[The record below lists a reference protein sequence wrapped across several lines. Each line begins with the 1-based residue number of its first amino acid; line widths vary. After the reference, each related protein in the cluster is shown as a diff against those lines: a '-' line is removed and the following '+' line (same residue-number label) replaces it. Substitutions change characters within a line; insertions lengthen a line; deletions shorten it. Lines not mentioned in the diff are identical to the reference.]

1 MITASDVGSWIMAIG
16 LGGLLVAVTPHPARA
31 QTWTPREI
39 SGGYVYVNDSDNQIG
54 LPAGW
59 MAGGSWRLTDW
70 LSAVGEGGSSAR
82 TTTFVSDLRF
92 RVGTVMGGARASAS
106 LGPFREFGQ
115 VLAGAVLSSATGL
128 GVTSTDTALGIQPGA
143 GLDYPITPRV
153 AARGE
158 VDVRFI
164 RSRSSGSTPA
174 HEIRLLVGVV
184 LKLTVP

>member
-1 MITASDVGSWIMAIG
+1 MGSWITPIAIG
-16 LGGLLVAVTPHPARA
+16 IMLGAAAPCAAGGE
-31 QTWTPREI
+31 TWWPQEV
-39 SGGYVYVNDSDNQIG
+39 SGGYVYLNDSDNQIG

-82 TTTFVSDLRF
+82 TTTFAADLRF
-92 RVGTVMGGARASAS
+92 RVGAVLGGARASAS

-115 VLAGAVLSSATGL
+115 VLAGAVLSSAAGL

-184 LKLTVP
+184 LKLSVP

>member
-1 MITASDVGSWIMAIG
+1 MITASDVGSWITAIG
-16 LGGLLVAVTPHPARA
+16 AGVLLVTAAPRLAGA

-39 SGGYVYVNDSDNQIG
+39 SGGYVYLNDSDNQIG

-70 LSAVGEGGSSAR
+70 LSAVGEGGISAR
-82 TTTFVSDLRF
+82 TTTTFGSELRV
-92 RVGTVMGGARASAS
+92 RVGTVLGGARASAS

-115 VLAGAVLSSATGL
+115 VLTGAVLSSGTGF
-128 GVTSTDTALGIQPGA
+128 GVTSTDTAFGVQPGA
-143 GLDYPITPRV
+143 GLDYPVTARV
-153 AARGE
+153 AARAE

-174 HEIRLLVGVV
+174 HELRLLLGLV
-184 LKLTVP
+184 LKLT